1 MLYFSLLSSPLLSS
15 LFTHKLHIHIY
26 TPIMLHMHCIH
37 CMPFFRSSSSSSMRT
52 VGTYTC
58 VCMYN
63 SVGIDSLA
71 HSTDRSTDQPHTRTH
86 TQSLMLNNKHLR
98 PLCILLNNTPPLC
111 IVLLYVYTAT
121 FPCRL
126 LYLSIYPLLATT
138 PHQHR
143 LKDSS
148 RPSPRVDLTPLPARS

>member
-1 MLYFSLLSSPLLSS
+1 
-15 LFTHKLHIHIY
+15 
-26 TPIMLHMHCIH
+26 MLHMHGLY
-37 CMPFFRSSSSSSMRT
+37 CMPFVRSSSSSSMRT
-52 VGTYTC
+52 VGRYTYVC
-58 VCMYN
+58 VYN
-63 SVGIDSLA
+63 SVCGIDSLA
-71 HSTDRSTDQPHTRTH
+71 HSTAQPTDQPTTRTH

-111 IVLLYVYTAT
+111 IMLLYVYTTT

-126 LYLSIYPLLATT
+126 LYLSIPFSLLAALATA

-148 RPSPRVDLTPLPARS
+148 RPSPRADLAPLPAES